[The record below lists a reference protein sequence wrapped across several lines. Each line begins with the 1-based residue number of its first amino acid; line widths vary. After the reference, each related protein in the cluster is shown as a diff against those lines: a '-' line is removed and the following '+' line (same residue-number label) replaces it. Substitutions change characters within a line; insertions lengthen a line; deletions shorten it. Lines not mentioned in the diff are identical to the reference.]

1 MPTNKEAARVLAHPN
16 GQRCELTQIHNHIL
30 LHAVRFGKVFCKTCA
45 VMLALLGLAA
55 LASLPTAPVSAVL
68 TLIGAIAALNWG
80 LRRMVYPVRNGG
92 DAAMTPYVMREAFRT
107 NAPDK
112 LLEFYRTVQDILH
125 NKSMTE
131 IGQLNRIRIMA
142 GAAACGEGECAD
154 MLALAGEVTPHA

>member
-45 VMLALLGLAA
+45 VMLALLTGSAGFPA
-55 LASLPTAPVSAVL
+55 YRPGVSRADADRRHRRPEL
-68 TLIGAIAALNWG
+68 G
-80 LRRMVYPVRNGG
+80 LRRMVYAMRDGG
-92 DAAMTPYVMREAFRT
+92 GAAMTPYVMRAAFRT

-112 LLEFYRTVQDILH
+112 HLEFYRTVQDILH

-131 IGQLNRIRIMA
+131 IEQLNRIRMMA
-142 GAAACGEGECAD
+142 GAAAYGEAECAD
-154 MLALAGEVTPHA
+154 IMALTGEVAPHA